1 MVVAKADW
9 LVPYSELSSG
19 WEGVSMSTDVNMYRR
34 MLISE
39 GKPSLLGIS
48 LSCITHNNVKTNYYS
63 GKWFVRVNLSL
74 ADVFGV
80 DWTSCQL
87 SFCISEQPPQTCVN
101 QLQSQFKRFF
111 VKVWIDLQLQGY
123 EWLYFLHGYS
133 QVVVNRGYALYYVES
148 SLATHHNHHHK
159 GVIVHISNDL

>member
-1 MVVAKADW
+1 MYVMVVAKADW

-48 LSCITHNNVKTNYYS
+48 LSCITYNNVKTNYYS

-74 ADVFGV
+74 ADIFCV
-80 DWTSCQL
+80 DEPLANYLIVSL
-87 SFCISEQPPQTCVN
+87 SNNSNYVLINYRVSFRDFCKSMDGPTNARI
-101 QLQSQFKRFF
+101 
-111 VKVWIDLQLQGY
+111 
-123 EWLYFLHGYS
+123 
-133 QVVVNRGYALYYVES
+133 
-148 SLATHHNHHHK
+148 
-159 GVIVHISNDL
+159 

>member
-1 MVVAKADW
+1 MLYVMVVAKADW

-80 DWTSCQL
+80 D
-87 SFCISEQPPQTCVN
+87 
-101 QLQSQFKRFF
+101 
-111 VKVWIDLQLQGY
+111 
-123 EWLYFLHGYS
+123 
-133 QVVVNRGYALYYVES
+133 
-148 SLATHHNHHHK
+148 
-159 GVIVHISNDL
+159 